1 MNKMTSRERRI
12 RTVKVND
19 RGQLVI
25 PEDVREDLHIEENT
39 TLVLLQ
45 RGNEIVLRKE
55 ADVLDDLEGGWRD
68 VSRHSLARAWD
79 GEDDVWDAHYS
90 AEAA

>member
-1 MNKMTSRERRI
+1 MTGRERRI

-25 PEDVREDLHIEENT
+25 PEDVRQDLQIGVNT

-45 RGNEIVLRKE
+45 RGDEIVLRKE

-68 VSRHSLARAWD
+68 IARHALGRAWD
-79 GEDDVWDAHYS
+79 AEDDVWDEHYKT
-90 AEAA
+90 EAA

>member
-1 MNKMTSRERRI
+1 MATRERRI

-25 PEDVREDLHIEENT
+25 PEDVRQDLHIEVNT

-45 RGNEIVLRKE
+45 RGDEIVLRKE
-55 ADVLDDLEGGWRD
+55 ADVLNDLEGGWRD
-68 VSRHSLARAWD
+68 ITRHALARAWD
-79 GEDDVWDAHYS
+79 TEDDVWDAHYK